1 MTIRQLEY
9 FCATAEE
16 GSVSAAARRL
26 HVAQPPISRQIALLE
41 QEFGTALFRRG
52 NKGMKLTEAG
62 ESLYQQGRQYIADM
76 EQLTVQVRSLGTGVR
91 GMVRVGLLYSTVP
104 YALPFL
110 QAFREAYPQVELYIR
125 LGSPQDLMADLNR
138 GSLNALFLRA
148 GVQETLSLSGRV
160 LGDDE
165 LKLIVTAAS
174 DPAPDLAAI
183 PIERL
188 QGVPMCLLR
197 SDDLWGYNES
207 LVKECQRC
215 GFSPTIVCQCYDTPM
230 AMQLVQSGFGV
241 SYLPESIVKTMPHSG
256 IYAKAIEGLREAFS
270 VVLAYDQHA
279 YRSGSVELFLHF
291 QENAQ
296 IP

>member
-41 QEFGTALFRRG
+41 EEFGTTLFRRG

-62 ESLYQQGRQYIADM
+62 NRLYQQGRQYIANM
-76 EQLTVQVRSLGTGVR
+76 TQLTEQVRSLGTGVQ
-91 GMVRVGLLYSTVP
+91 GQVRVGLLYSTVP
-104 YALPFL
+104 YALPYL
-110 QAFREAYPQVELYIR
+110 QAFRDAYPQVELYIR
-125 LGSPQDLMADLNR
+125 LGSPQDLMADMNR
-138 GSLNALFLRA
+138 GALHALFLRA
-148 GVQETLSLSGRV
+148 GVRETLSLSGRV

-165 LKLIVTAAS
+165 LKLIVTAAT
-174 DPAPDLAAI
+174 DPAPTLDVL

-188 QGVPMCLLR
+188 QGVPMCLLG

-207 LVKECQRC
+207 LVKECQRA
-215 GFSPTIVCQCYDTPM
+215 GFSPNIVCECYDTPM

-241 SYLPESIVKTMPHSG
+241 SYLPESIVKTMPRSG
-256 IYAKAIEGLREAFS
+256 IYAKPIEGLREAFS
-270 VVLAYDQHA
+270 VVLAYDQNA

-291 QENAQ
+291 QENDQ

>member
-62 ESLYQQGRQYIADM
+62 RSLYQQGRQYIADM
-76 EQLTVQVRSLGTGVR
+76 TDLAEQVRSLGSGVR

-110 QAFREAYPQVELYIR
+110 QAFRDTYPQVELYIR

-148 GVQETLSLSGRV
+148 GVREALALGGRV
-160 LGDDE
+160 LGSDE
-165 LKLIVTAAS
+165 LKLIVTASS
-174 DPAPDLAAI
+174 DPAPDLPAI

-188 QGVPMCLLR
+188 RGVPMCLLR

-215 GFSPTIVCQCYDTPM
+215 GFSPDVVCQCYDTPM

-241 SYLPESIVKTMPHSG
+241 SYLPESIVKTMPRSG
-256 IYAKAIEGLREAFS
+256 IYAKEIEGLSESFS
-270 VVLAYDQHA
+270 VVLAWDKNA
-279 YRSGSVELFLHF
+279 YHSGSVEHFLRF
-291 QENAQ
+291 QENS
-296 IP
+296 

>member
-16 GSVSAAARRL
+16 GSVSAAARRI

-256 IYAKAIEGLREAFS
+256 IYAKAIEGLREPFY
-270 VVLAYDQHA
+270 VVLAWDRNAYHA
-279 YRSGSVELFLHF
+279 ASVEHFLHF
-291 QENAQ
+291 QEKR
-296 IP
+296 